1 MRIHA
6 VRFMQ
11 QPHCDALW
19 LTFTLPLTPNDRTSD
34 RGRYAAWPDRKR
46 RSDFLGAWCEGF
58 AWALDGS
65 RLNCRATDA
74 RGGYLRGLAAGSVAP
89 SGALAMLISPS
100 VLFIIY
106 GAVSGVSVGPLCIG
120 GIVVRLSSQLS
131 GHSDQFL
138 YNLQCIDVPVVI
150 ARDHLRNAIRKFLV
164 LHHVLPGARL
174 HCW

>member
-1 MRIHA
+1 MIEP
-6 VRFMQ
+6 VIVIV
-11 QPHCDALW
+11 
-19 LTFTLPLTPNDRTSD
+19 TLLGLIGNGAPIFL
-34 RGRYAAWPDRKR
+34 A
-46 RSDFLGAWCEGF
+46 LGARDLLGLWM
-58 AWALDGS
+58 
-65 RLNCRATDA
+65 A
-74 RGGYLRGLAAGSVAP
+74 RGSIVVPQMLERGYLRGLAAGSVAP

-120 GIVVRLSSQLS
+120 GIVVMLSSQLS
-131 GHSDQFL
+131 GHSDKFL
-138 YNLQCIDVPVVI
+138 YNLQRIDVPVVI